1 MLTAFTNAQT
11 PKTPKKL
18 SLGLALQGGGSY
30 GAFTKGAL
38 KALLEEG
45 IITADNLKAVT
56 GTSAGAKNG
65 ALLVDGLTSGT
76 PQSTVSKLDNYWNGI
91 GQTWDSNANS
101 PLVVFNPFIPTA
113 VTRDSY
119 PNLTREFQRVAL
131 RMSPPSGYMFRE
143 MQKHLKKNITSWRAL
158 QSSHIKLFVNAV
170 KENPTT
176 GERSQHVFTGSTLN
190 AGTVPLSANLRE
202 FGAAR
207 YRGNDY
213 YDGAYWRNPCFD
225 GVLAANITDLLVI
238 TIQPKSGRAITAT
251 NQDDARQS
259 FARPGHKIIA
269 GEIHDHMAWLAE
281 KKPNLNLHEISL
293 DVMPHWDSSSRMNA
307 NSEWLDELSDM
318 GYNAAKQWIR
328 DNGQLLGAA
337 SSYKTQ
343 NDVANDNQILKGKKQ
358 RAPG

>member
-1 MLTAFTNAQT
+1 VRKAFKQQTAQ
-11 PKTPKKL
+11 KKDVA
-18 SLGLALQGGGSY
+18 LGLALQGGGSY

-45 IITADNLKAVT
+45 IITADNLKAVS

-76 PQSTVSKLDNYWNGI
+76 PQSTIAKLDRYWGGI
-91 GQTWDSNANS
+91 GKTWDSNAKS

-113 VTRDSY
+113 VTNDSY
-119 PNLTREFQRVAL
+119 PNLTREFQRAAL

-158 QSSHIKLFVNAV
+158 QSSPIKLFVNAV
-170 KENPTT
+170 KENPAT
-176 GERSQHVFTGSTLN
+176 GERKQHIFTGSTLN
-190 AGTVPLSANLRE
+190 VGTVPLSANLRE

-207 YRGNDY
+207 YRGRDY

-238 TIQPKSGRAITAT
+238 TIQPKSERAITPI

-259 FARPGHKIIA
+259 FPRPGHQILTK
-269 GEIHDHMAWLAE
+269 EIHNHMAWLAN
-281 KKPNLNLHEISL
+281 KNPALNLHEISL

-307 NSEWLDELSDM
+307 HPQWLEELSDM
-318 GYNAAKQWIR
+318 GYKAAKQWIK
-328 DNGQLLGAA
+328 DNGALLGTS
-337 SSYKTQ
+337 SSYKTKYDAS
-343 NDVANDNQILKGKKQ
+343 NNNQKPEDKK
-358 RAPG
+358 RLAPN